1 MKPDN
6 HIFIPE
12 KKIGVLMVNLGTP
25 ENTDYISM
33 WLYLREFL
41 SDRRIIELTRFLW
54 FPILFFIILII
65 RPKKSGKSHG
75 HHLRTKIDQKYQNH
89 AAILFQTQRGRQ
101 VVFQYPPSRASV
113 CRGVKEWQRW
123 THIEYAWPCPD
134 EPYFHTSNGRG
145 CRRRRLEAAAPKSP
159 GSDLGH
165 ENFSCAGGG
174 LIQTN
179 PLPRNPKSGHRG

>member
-54 FPILFFIILII
+54 FPILFLIILII
-65 RPKKSGKSHG
+65 RPKSQESYMKKSGIKKG
-75 HHLRTKIDQKYQNH
+75 INHH
-89 AAILFQTQRGRQ
+89 
-101 VVFQYPPSRASV
+101 
-113 CRGVKEWQRW
+113 
-123 THIEYAWPCPD
+123 
-134 EPYFHTSNGRG
+134 
-145 CRRRRLEAAAPKSP
+145 
-159 GSDLGH
+159 
-165 ENFSCAGGG
+165 
-174 LIQTN
+174 
-179 PLPRNPKSGHRG
+179 